1 MYSIMAWIS
10 FDIFRTLGF
19 NDTKQLKPEQIFK
32 HRDEISAADWVL
44 YPERKRALT
53 PLILKGSEPFYSI
66 LRWAPSPR
74 VPYLAL

>member
-44 YPERKRALT
+44 YPERKRAL
-53 PLILKGSEPFYSI
+53 
-66 LRWAPSPR
+66 
-74 VPYLAL
+74 